1 MTVRMY
7 FLNDLSIPESITNY
21 TTFSHKEISTFY
33 FLLCMHAKL
42 AQSCPTPC
50 EPIGCSLPGPS
61 VHGILQARILE
72 WVSVPSSSWI
82 FPTQR
87 SNPHPLNLLHWQM
100 GFFFFT
106 ATATLEAHFFY
117 ICCLV
122 FTNLRV

>member
-21 TTFSHKEISTFY
+21 AAFPHKEISTLY

-42 AQSCPTPC
+42 AQSFPTPC

-72 WVSVPSSSWI
+72 
-82 FPTQR
+82 
-87 SNPHPLNLLHWQM
+87 
-100 GFFFFT
+100 
-106 ATATLEAHFFY
+106 
-117 ICCLV
+117 
-122 FTNLRV
+122 